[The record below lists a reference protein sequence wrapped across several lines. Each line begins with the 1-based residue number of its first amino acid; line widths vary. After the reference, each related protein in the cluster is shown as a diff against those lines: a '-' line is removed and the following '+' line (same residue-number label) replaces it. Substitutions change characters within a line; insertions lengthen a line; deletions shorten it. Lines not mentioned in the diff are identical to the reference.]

1 MDGLVAQAALD
12 RREAV
17 SETGFFKVTGSG
29 NDFVMLD
36 GRTTSPE
43 AWPAERITRICDRR
57 HGVGADG
64 FVILT
69 PEPGGGVRMHF
80 YNLDGGRAAMCGN
93 AALCSTRLAARLG
106 LADPAGM
113 QLVTDAGTYLTR
125 CVGPGSMAELN
136 LAAFALPAP
145 VPGIELGKGERE
157 ITLATVG
164 VPHLV
169 VLVDDI
175 EAVDVAGRGRELRFH
190 PALGPAGAN
199 ANFVAAPGAAGSPWL
214 IRTYER
220 GVEGETLACGTGTV
234 AAAVSLAA
242 NAHAAMPV
250 NFVSR
255 GGAPLSVAAEL
266 AEGRATGVWLC
277 GEGRL
282 VFSGTLAA

>member
-1 MDGLVAQAALD
+1 MSGAH
-12 RREAV
+12 
-17 SETGFFKVTGSG
+17 FFKVTGSG

-36 GRTTSPE
+36 GRQTTPE
-43 AWPAERITRICDRR
+43 EWPGPRIVRICDRR

-64 FVILT
+64 LVILS
-69 PEPGGGVRMHF
+69 PEPGGVRMHF

-106 LADPAGM
+106 MADPGGM
-113 QLVTDAGTYLTR
+113 QLFTDAGTYLTR
-125 CVGPGSMAELN
+125 CVGPGHMAEVH
-136 LAAFALPAP
+136 LADFAVPAP
-145 VPGIELGKGERE
+145 VPGIEAIEGELE

-169 VLVDDI
+169 VRVADI
-175 EAVDVAGRGRELRFH
+175 EAVDVAGRGRELRH
-190 PALGPAGAN
+190 HAALGAAGAN
-199 ANFVAAPGAAGSPWL
+199 ANFVSAPAAVGLPWL

-242 NAHAAMPV
+242 GGHAAMPV
-250 NFVSR
+250 GFLSR
-255 GGAPLSVAAEL
+255 GGAPLSVAGEIS
-266 AEGRATGVWLC
+266 EGRATGIWLC

-282 VFSGTLAA
+282 VFTGTLAS